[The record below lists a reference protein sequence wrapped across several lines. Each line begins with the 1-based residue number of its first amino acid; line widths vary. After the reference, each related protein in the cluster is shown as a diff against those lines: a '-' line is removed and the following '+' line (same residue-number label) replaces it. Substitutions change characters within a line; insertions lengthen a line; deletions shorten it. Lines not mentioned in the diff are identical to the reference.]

1 MTWSKNVGR
10 VAQEASRGLLC
21 LPSSNTRGNRCLLRS
36 HEDRQPVSENLRAR
50 ARIRYPSRITKA
62 AQTGSLCEES
72 VELVLAQLLRV
83 SRRDRKVT
91 RTSWSLLA
99 GWPLSL
105 GTVKIYCQRICQKLR
120 VSHQRELTVRA
131 LANLHLARS
140 HPATAYDPRRHRLD
154 RKARKEV

>member
-36 HEDRQPVSENLRAR
+36 HEDRQPVSENLR
-50 ARIRYPSRITKA
+50 
-62 AQTGSLCEES
+62 
-72 VELVLAQLLRV
+72 V

-120 VSHQRELTVRA
+120 VSHQPELTVWA

-140 HPATAYDPRRHRLD
+140 PPQQLTTQGDTVWIGRQERRFKDLTWCGRTAGCTGWVFKRG
-154 RKARKEV
+154 

>member
-36 HEDRQPVSENLRAR
+36 HEDRQPVSE
-50 ARIRYPSRITKA
+50 S
-62 AQTGSLCEES
+62 
-72 VELVLAQLLRV
+72 LRV

-140 HPATAYDPRRHRLD
+140 PPQQLTTQGDTVWIGRQERRFKDLTWCGRTAGCTGWVFKRG
-154 RKARKEV
+154 